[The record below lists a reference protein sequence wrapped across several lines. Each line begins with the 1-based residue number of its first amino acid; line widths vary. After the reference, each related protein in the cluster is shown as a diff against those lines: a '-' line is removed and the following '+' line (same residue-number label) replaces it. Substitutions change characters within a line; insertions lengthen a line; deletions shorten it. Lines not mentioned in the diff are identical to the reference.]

1 MPYPPVVAH
10 QEGGPAHP
18 PPEGGGEEGRRDL
31 AGSHPFPE
39 TNCMGISG
47 GVPWSRAGSAAL
59 ATRLANLAIDFIVSK
74 ANWKAEEHMGVD
86 WGSVVIA
93 GEGSGG

>member
-1 MPYPPVVAH
+1 
-10 QEGGPAHP
+10 
-18 PPEGGGEEGRRDL
+18 
-31 AGSHPFPE
+31 
-39 TNCMGISG
+39 MGTSG

-74 ANWKAEEHMGVD
+74 ASWKAEELMGVD

-93 GEGSGG
+93 GEGSGGRVGDCDCVDGRLRLFSHGRG